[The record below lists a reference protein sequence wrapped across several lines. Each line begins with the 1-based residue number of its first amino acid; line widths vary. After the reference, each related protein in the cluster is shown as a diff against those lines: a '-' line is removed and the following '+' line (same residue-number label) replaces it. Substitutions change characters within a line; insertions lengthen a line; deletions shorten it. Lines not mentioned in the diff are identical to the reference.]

1 MHPTDRRLVR
11 EIATFYVEIIRGV
24 PVLVLL
30 FYMAFV
36 AAPALVG
43 LYNLVTTPHLAAMA
57 ADNFAPVVKRMFA
70 NMQHVSR
77 GEPVPPLD
85 LVV

>member
-1 MHPTDRRLVR
+1 
-11 EIATFYVEIIRGV
+11 
-24 PVLVLL
+24 
-30 FYMAFV
+30 
-36 AAPALVG
+36 
-43 LYNLVTTPHLAAMA
+43 MA